1 MSCITNC
8 LVYIFHNKF
17 SKQNRDM
24 DIITL
29 SLQIEKLKVSKSDNI
44 CLGVKAVSCRSS
56 IQP

>member
-1 MSCITNC
+1 MSRSTNC
-8 LVYIFHNKF
+8 LVSIFHNKF

-29 SLQIEKLKVSKSDNI
+29 ILQIEKLEVSKSDNI
-44 CLGVKAVSCRSS
+44 CKGVKAVSCRSS